1 MKSKRTATHWVGS
14 SLLLMAAVVGSALS
28 ASSVAAQAVTSEP
41 TTPAQCTAR
50 PRHIEKFRSGFISGK
65 QKADNIWTA
74 SDVGRDAKKLRRKLS
89 RVLDRLHD
97 HVREVISSD
106 ASDGKRCRVQGVAEG
121 FVFRLAQLLGECVL
135 DGAQWAQFSAN
146 MYCELSIELAG
157 LGNQG
162 QFFRAPAG
170 LCGSLFERVCDNG
183 YAYVATEG
191 QTALQP
197 AVKQFLQQR
206 AVTLTPFPGCQPY
219 TVSPHDVA
227 FEEAVNLDCAYN
239 PP

>member
-1 MKSKRTATHWVGS
+1 MATHWVGS
-14 SLLLMAAVVGSALS
+14 SLLWVAAVVGSALC

-41 TTPAQCTAR
+41 TTPAQCTANA
-50 PRHIEKFRSGFISGK
+50 RHVEKFRSGFTAGK

-74 SDVGRDAKKLRRKLS
+74 SDVGRDAKKLRRKLG

-97 HVREVISSD
+97 HVWEVIHGD
-106 ASDGKRCRVQGVAEG
+106 APDGKRCRVQGVADG
-121 FVFRLAQLLGECVL
+121 FIFRLAQLLGECVL

-146 MYCELSIELAG
+146 LYCELSIELDG

-191 QTALQP
+191 QTALLP
-197 AVKQFLQQR
+197 DVKRLLQQR
-206 AVTLTPFPGCQPY
+206 AVTLTPFPGCQSY
-219 TVSPHDVA
+219 TVSPHHVA
-227 FEEAVNLDCAYN
+227 FDEAVNLDCAYN